1 LTENGRP
8 VSGCSRFLFLKKM
21 LIKELKLKNFR
32 NYREL
37 ALSPH
42 PGVNLF
48 FGRNGS
54 GKTNLLEAIHYCSL
68 GRSHRIANDAH
79 VVKNGE
85 AFALSSVCV
94 QNMLGQREITVRFH
108 PDEAQKKTILIDRKK
123 IAKFSDMMGC
133 LRCVIF
139 SPEDLGLI
147 KEGPSLRRRYLD
159 MMISQVSR
167 GYFIALQQYKAG
179 MDQRNAVIRNLR
191 ANAYADASVLSA
203 FEETMAGPAAV
214 IIRERRKIVEMLSE
228 TARETY
234 QRISDTDETFR
245 MSYHSSVKEEQ
256 EIEETLCRMFRENRE
271 DDIRM
276 GFTSVGPHRDDLV
289 LTLDRN
295 QMKQFASQG
304 QIRTAALSMKLS
316 QMRILKDLSG
326 EEPVL
331 LLDDVMSELDRKR
344 RASLIGE
351 ISSFQTFIT
360 CADREDVDC
369 DKVQQI
375 WQVSAPESEAI
386 VETVYQN
393 VSREK
398 SEEETDDSG
407 KCFT

>member
-1 LTENGRP
+1 MP
-8 VSGCSRFLFLKKM
+8 FSVLKKM
-21 LIKELKLKNFR
+21 LIEELKLKNFR
-32 NYREL
+32 NYSEL
-37 ALSPH
+37 TLHPH

-68 GRSHRIANDAH
+68 GRSHRISNDANA
-79 VVKNGE
+79 VKNGE
-85 AFALSSVCV
+85 AFALSSVSIR
-94 QNMLGQREITVRFH
+94 NSLGQREIAVRFH
-108 PDEAQKKTILIDRKK
+108 PDEAQKKSILMDGKK

-159 MMISQVSR
+159 MMISQINR
-167 GYFIALQQYKAG
+167 GYFIALQQYRTC
-179 MDQRNAVIRNLR
+179 MDQRNALIRNLR
-191 ANAYADASVLSA
+191 ANSYTNTSMLSA
-203 FEETMAGPAAV
+203 FEETMAAPAAV
-214 IIRERRKIVEMLSE
+214 IIRERRRIVSLLSD

-234 QRISDTDETFR
+234 QRVSDTDELFR
-245 MSYHSSVKEEQ
+245 LSYHTSVKEETG
-256 EIEETLCRMFRENRE
+256 IEEVLCRLFRENRD

-276 GFTSVGPHRDDLV
+276 GFTSVGPHRDDLI
-289 LTLDRN
+289 LTLNKN

-316 QMRILKDLSG
+316 QMQILRDQSG

-344 RASLIGE
+344 RACLIGE

-360 CADREDVDC
+360 CTDRDDVDC
-369 DKVQQI
+369 DKVDRV
-375 WQVSAPESEAI
+375 WRVAAEEGEAR
-386 VETVYQN
+386 VEEIIN
-393 VSREK
+393 S
-398 SEEETDDSG
+398 
-407 KCFT
+407 

>member
-1 LTENGRP
+1 MP
-8 VSGCSRFLFLKKM
+8 FSVLKKM
-21 LIKELKLKNFR
+21 LIEELKLKNFR
-32 NYREL
+32 NYSEL
-37 ALSPH
+37 TLHPH

-68 GRSHRIANDAH
+68 GRSHRISNDANA
-79 VVKNGE
+79 VKNGE
-85 AFALSSVCV
+85 AFALSSVSIR
-94 QNMLGQREITVRFH
+94 NSLGQREIVVRFH
-108 PDEAQKKTILIDRKK
+108 PDEAQKKSVLMDGKK

-159 MMISQVSR
+159 MMISQINR
-167 GYFIALQQYKAG
+167 GYFIALQQYRTC
-179 MDQRNAVIRNLR
+179 MDQRNALIRNLR
-191 ANAYADASVLSA
+191 ANSYADTSMLSA
-203 FEETMAGPAAV
+203 FEETMAVPAAV
-214 IIRERRKIVEMLSE
+214 IIRERRRIVSLLSD

-234 QRISDTDETFR
+234 QRVSDTDELFR
-245 MSYHSSVKEEQ
+245 LSYHTSVKEETG
-256 EIEETLCRMFRENRE
+256 IEDVLCRLFRENRE

-276 GFTSVGPHRDDLV
+276 GFTSVGPHRDDLI
-289 LTLDRN
+289 LTLNKN

-316 QMRILKDLSG
+316 QMQILRDQSG

-344 RASLIGE
+344 RACLIGE

-360 CADREDVDC
+360 CTDRDDVDC
-369 DKVQQI
+369 DKVDRVWRVAAEEGEASVEEIQN
-375 WQVSAPESEAI
+375 SEFRI
-386 VETVYQN
+386 QN
-393 VSREK
+393 
-398 SEEETDDSG
+398 
-407 KCFT
+407 

>member
-1 LTENGRP
+1 MP
-8 VSGCSRFLFLKKM
+8 FSVLKKM
-21 LIKELKLKNFR
+21 LIEELKLKNFR
-32 NYREL
+32 NYSEL
-37 ALSPH
+37 TLHPH

-68 GRSHRIANDAH
+68 GRSHRISNDANA
-79 VVKNGE
+79 VKNGE
-85 AFALSSVCV
+85 AFALSSVSIR
-94 QNMLGQREITVRFH
+94 NSLGQREIAVRFH
-108 PDEAQKKTILIDRKK
+108 PDEAQKKSILMDGKK

-159 MMISQVSR
+159 MMISQINR
-167 GYFIALQQYKAG
+167 GYFIALQQYRTC
-179 MDQRNAVIRNLR
+179 MDQRNALIRNLR
-191 ANAYADASVLSA
+191 ANSYTNTSMLSA
-203 FEETMAGPAAV
+203 FEETMAAPAAV
-214 IIRERRKIVEMLSE
+214 IIRERRRIVSLLSD

-234 QRISDTDETFR
+234 QRVSDTDELFR
-245 MSYHSSVKEEQ
+245 LSYHTSVKEETG
-256 EIEETLCRMFRENRE
+256 IEEVLCRLFRENRD

-276 GFTSVGPHRDDLV
+276 GFTSVGPHRDDLI
-289 LTLDRN
+289 LTLNKN

-316 QMRILKDLSG
+316 QMKILRDQSG

-344 RASLIGE
+344 RACLIGE

-360 CADREDVDC
+360 CTDRDDVDC
-369 DKVQQI
+369 DRVDRV
-375 WQVSAPESEAI
+375 WRVAAEEGEAR
-386 VETVYQN
+386 VEEIIN
-393 VSREK
+393 S
-398 SEEETDDSG
+398 
-407 KCFT
+407 

>member
-1 LTENGRP
+1 MP
-8 VSGCSRFLFLKKM
+8 FSVLKKM
-21 LIKELKLKNFR
+21 LIEELKLKNFR
-32 NYREL
+32 NYSEL
-37 ALSPH
+37 TLHPH

-68 GRSHRIANDAH
+68 GRSHRISNDANA
-79 VVKNGE
+79 VKNGE
-85 AFALSSVCV
+85 AFALSSVSIR
-94 QNMLGQREITVRFH
+94 NSLGQREIAVRFH
-108 PDEAQKKTILIDRKK
+108 PDEAQKKSILMDGKK

-159 MMISQVSR
+159 MMISQINR
-167 GYFIALQQYKAG
+167 GYFIALQQYRTC
-179 MDQRNAVIRNLR
+179 MDQRNALIRNLR
-191 ANAYADASVLSA
+191 ANSYTNTSMLSA
-203 FEETMAGPAAV
+203 FEETMAAPAAV
-214 IIRERRKIVEMLSE
+214 IIRERRRIVSLLSD

-234 QRISDTDETFR
+234 QRVSDTDELFR
-245 MSYHSSVKEEQ
+245 LSYHTSVKEETG
-256 EIEETLCRMFRENRE
+256 IEEVLCRLLRENRD

-276 GFTSVGPHRDDLV
+276 GFTSVGPHRDDLI
-289 LTLDRN
+289 LTLNKN

-316 QMRILKDLSG
+316 QMQILRDQSG

-344 RASLIGE
+344 RACLIGE

-360 CADREDVDC
+360 CTDRDDVDC
-369 DKVQQI
+369 DRVDRV
-375 WQVSAPESEAI
+375 WRVAAEEGEAR
-386 VETVYQN
+386 VEEIIN
-393 VSREK
+393 S
-398 SEEETDDSG
+398 
-407 KCFT
+407 